1 MKGKLMQRF
10 VPANVWAAL
19 LLAAASVGLAIAVMY
34 GGIWLTG
41 SQPEYTNKT
50 VSQQWDDLARLRR
63 ERVDACNSVG
73 GYWIQGGCTHNYP
86 APDTSWYVVPE
97 RNGWYELTDMGGVA
111 IVVVGIILVFAGPVL
126 VHYAASEK
134 REKIAE
140 QQRSAAY
147 DLSVN
152 PGTP

>member
-1 MKGKLMQRF
+1 MQRF

-41 SQPEYTNKT
+41 SQPVYLNKT
-50 VSQQWDDLARLRR
+50 ESQQWDDLARLRR
-63 ERVDACNSVG
+63 ERVDACNAAG
-73 GYWIQGGCTHNYP
+73 GLWIQGCTHNYV
-86 APDTSWYVVPE
+86 APDTSWYIVPE
-97 RNGWYELTDMGGVA
+97 RNGLHELTDLGGVA
-111 IVVVGIILVFAGPVL
+111 IVVVGIILVFALPL
-126 VHYAASEK
+126 SVHYVASDK